1 MNKFLILLLMLIF
14 SYSQDEN
21 SIFHEV
27 SKEELTYNK
36 MKYPDWVLSFGG
48 GYMIHETK
56 KTENLFFKTK
66 TSYDNNYNLELSV
79 SRYFFQGTY
88 LTLSMVGS
96 KTVERYNAGGTID
109 PFEVTAYDTIIDNSR
124 SFMYL
129 SPSLSITHYFLN
141 DLEFKAP
148 WYFSVGFG
156 SNIFSGDD
164 GYNRFSV
171 NFVVGKIFQQSKLG
185 SHFYVNLAASIYED
199 RGVREVY
206 YDSRT
211 FNATYI
217 QRFEDFVTYFNLR
230 LNVGIAFDFFN

>member
-1 MNKFLILLLMLIF
+1 MYKMIVVIMFCGFLF
-14 SYSQDEN
+14 SQDEN

-27 SKEELTYNK
+27 SKEEISINK
-36 MKYPDWVLSFGG
+36 IKYPDWVLSIGG

-56 KTENLFFKTK
+56 KTEDLFFRTN
-66 TSYDNNYNLELSV
+66 TSYDNNYNLEFSV

-88 LTLSMVGS
+88 LTLSLVSS
-96 KTVERYNAGGTID
+96 KTVERYIGDGTID
-109 PFEVTAYDTIIDNSR
+109 PQKSTAFDTLITSSR
-124 SFMYL
+124 NFSYL

-171 NFVVGKIFQQSKLG
+171 NFLLGKIFPRSVLG

-206 YDSRT
+206 YDSNT
-211 FNATYI
+211 FNARYI

-230 LNVGIAFDFFN
+230 LNVGLAFDFIN